1 MTRINNR
8 SADLPT
14 TFIGTHHAHP
24 DHPDP
29 LLCTVSWAEHQRGK
43 WSSRVWNNCSRSKDV
58 CWPCGTRFVQKHST
72 FTRSIALW
80 TCKSLFENGCF
91 ALTNLRAQ
99 LAGYCLCRHLCSK
112 LTVSYS
118 LLGNQQPYIPPDER
132 PSSAASSFESTYSRL
147 KNSSPV
153 ISSPHTFPFFQCPV
167 QTFCALTGNHP
178 ELRISVP
185 VVLSG
190 SDSAAL
196 AVENT
201 ASLFVVKTSIPTRL
215 CSPQLWGGKG
225 VEGHT
230 VMLSS
235 FTLSGWRP
243 SLPFLKNNKI
253 IKASLTYRLSLLSF

>member
-80 TCKSLFENGCF
+80 TCKSLSENGCF

-112 LTVSYS
+112 LTVLYS

-153 ISSPHTFPFFQCPV
+153 ISSPLLPV
-167 QTFCALTGNHP
+167 PGPNILRTYRKPSRAAHLGTGSP
-178 ELRISVP
+178 QWERQRRISRWEYGFSLCCEDFNTHQALQSTALGWEGGGGAYRY
-185 VVLSG
+185 VVQLHT
-190 SDSAAL
+190 L
-196 AVENT
+196 RM
-201 ASLFVVKTSIPTRL
+201 KT
-215 CSPQLWGGKG
+215 
-225 VEGHT
+225 
-230 VMLSS
+230 LSS
-235 FTLSGWRP
+235 
-243 SLPFLKNNKI
+243 LP
-253 IKASLTYRLSLLSF
+253 

>member
-80 TCKSLFENGCF
+80 TCKSLSENGCF

-112 LTVSYS
+112 LTVLYS

-225 VEGHT
+225 
-230 VMLSS
+230 
-235 FTLSGWRP
+235 WRGIPLCCPASHSQDEDPLFP
-243 SLPFLKNNKI
+243 SLKI
-253 IKASLTYRLSLLSF
+253 TK